1 MYFNVILLQIAI
13 LGLLT
18 LIGIIAAKMKIITI
32 EVKDSIAS
40 VIFNI
45 TLPFLIII
53 SVTSIEL
60 NKQILLNSILVFV
73 FSALAITLQW
83 IAGIISKNSL
93 GLTDKKADIHV
104 LNTMFGNVAFLGYPL
119 FSALFPGGEGLLY
132 AIIFHFSQDLF
143 IWTIGI
149 FIFHSN
155 SGSSFAQNIKH
166 LVNPNTIAFFLG
178 IVLLTVG
185 FQFPEF
191 LYKPLKGLGD
201 TTIYLAMLYI
211 GAVLAQNPM
220 ISAFKKTEIYV
231 LIFNKMLF
239 IPFLMIIIIQLFT
252 LLTGI
257 EMGITAKTV
266 LIMQAAMPCMTMI
279 VVLAKRFGSDDIHA
293 TENLFLSTILSIG
306 TLPLIY
312 YLIQIMN

>member
-1 MYFNVILLQIAI
+1 MYFNVILIQIFI

-18 LIGIIAAKMKIITI
+18 LIGVIATKLNIITVTI
-32 EVKDSIAS
+32 KDSIAS
-40 VIFNI
+40 LIFNI

-60 NKQILLNSILVFV
+60 NKQILQNSMLVFI
-73 FSALAITLQW
+73 FSAIGIVLLWLIGTL
-83 IAGIISKNSL
+83 SKKILNL
-93 GLTDKKADIHV
+93 KNKKADIHI

-149 FIFHSN
+149 FIFHSK
-155 SGSSFAQNIKH
+155 SGSSFADNIKH
-166 LVNPNTIAFFLG
+166 LVNPNTIAFFIG
-178 IVLLTVG
+178 ILLLTVG

-191 LYKPLKGLGD
+191 LYKPFKGLGD

-220 ISAFKKTEIYV
+220 KSSFKKTEIYV
-231 LIFNKMLF
+231 LIFNKMLL
-239 IPFLMIIIIQLFT
+239 IPFIMILLVKLFT
-252 LLTGI
+252 MISGI
-257 EMGITAKTV
+257 EMSYIAKTV
-266 LIMQAAMPCMTMI
+266 LIMQLAMPCMTMI
-279 VVLAKRFGSDDIHA
+279 VVLAKKFGSDDIHA
-293 TENLFLSTILSIG
+293 TENLFLSTIFSIG

-312 YLIQIMN
+312 YLIQIMP

>member
-1 MYFNVILLQIAI
+1 MYFNVILIQIFI

-18 LIGIIAAKMKIITI
+18 LIGVIAAKVNIITVT
-32 EVKDSIAS
+32 VKDSIAS
-40 VIFNI
+40 IIFNI

-60 NKQILLNSILVFV
+60 NKQILQNSILVFV
-73 FSALAITLQW
+73 FSAIGITLLW
-83 IAGIISKNSL
+83 LMGIISKGTLNL
-93 GLTDKKADIHV
+93 KDKKADIHI

-143 IWTIGI
+143 IWTIGV

-155 SGSSFAQNIKH
+155 SGSSFSANLKH
-166 LVNPNTIAFFLG
+166 LINPNTIAFFIG
-178 IVLLTVG
+178 IILLAVG
-185 FQFPEF
+185 FQFPKF
-191 LYKPLKGLGD
+191 LFNPLNGLGN

-220 ISAFKKTEIYV
+220 KSSFKKTEIYL
-231 LIFNKMLF
+231 LIFNKMLL
-239 IPFLMIIIIQLFT
+239 IPFIMILLVKLFT
-252 LLTGI
+252 IASGI
-257 EMGITAKTV
+257 EMGYIAKTV
-266 LIMQAAMPCMTMI
+266 LIMQLAMPCMTMI
-279 VVLAKRFGSDDIHA
+279 VVLAKKFGSDDIHA

-312 YLIQIMN
+312 YLIQIIP

>member
-1 MYFNVILLQIAI
+1 MYFNVILIQIAI

-18 LIGIIAAKMKIITI
+18 LIGVIAAKMNIITI
-32 EVKDSIAS
+32 QVKDSIAS
-40 VIFNI
+40 IIFNI

-60 NKQILLNSILVFV
+60 NQQILLNSILVFI
-73 FSALAITLQW
+73 FSAIAITLQW
-83 IAGIISKNSL
+83 IAGIISKKSL
-93 GLTDKKADIHV
+93 GLKDKKADIHI

-119 FSALFPGGEGLLY
+119 FSTMFPGGEGLLY

-149 FIFHSN
+149 FIFHSKN
-155 SGSSFAQNIKH
+155 GSSFAINIKH
-166 LVNPNTIAFFLG
+166 LINPNTIAFFIG

-191 LYKPLKGLGD
+191 LYRPFKGLGD
-201 TTIYLAMLYI
+201 TTIYLAMLFI

-239 IPFLMIIIIQLFT
+239 IPFLLILIIRLFT
-252 LLTGI
+252 FFTGI

-312 YLIQIMN
+312 FLIQIMS

>member
-1 MYFNVILLQIAI
+1 MYFNVILIQIAI

-18 LIGIIAAKMKIITI
+18 LIGVIAAKMNIITI

-40 VIFNI
+40 IIFNI

-60 NKQILLNSILVFV
+60 NQQILLNSILVFI
-73 FSALAITLQW
+73 FSAIAITLQW
-83 IAGIISKNSL
+83 IAGIISKKTL
-93 GLTDKKADIHV
+93 GLTDKKGDIHV

-119 FSALFPGGEGLLY
+119 FSTMFPGGEGLLY

-149 FIFHSN
+149 FIFHSKN
-155 SGSSFAQNIKH
+155 GSIFAVNIKH
-166 LVNPNTIAFFLG
+166 LINPNTIAFFIG

-191 LYKPLKGLGD
+191 LYKPFKGLGD

-239 IPFLMIIIIQLFT
+239 IPFLMILIIRLFT

-257 EMGITAKTV
+257 EMGIIAKTV

-306 TLPLIY
+306 TLPFIY
-312 YLIQIMN
+312 YLIQIMS

>member
-1 MYFNVILLQIAI
+1 MYFNVIILQIAI

-18 LIGIIAAKMKIITI
+18 LIGVIATKMNIITI
-32 EVKDSIAS
+32 QIKDSIAS
-40 VIFNI
+40 IIFNI

-60 NKQILLNSILVFV
+60 DQHILHNSILVLI
-73 FSALAITLQW
+73 FSVIAIALQW
-83 IAGIISKNSL
+83 LTGIISKKAL
-93 GLTDKKADIHV
+93 RLKDKKADIHV

-119 FSALFPGGEGLLY
+119 FSTLFPGGEGLLY

-155 SGSSFAQNIKH
+155 SGSSFSDNIKH
-166 LVNPNTIAFFLG
+166 LVNPNTIAFFIG
-178 IVLLTVG
+178 IVLLTIG

-211 GAVLAQNPM
+211 GAILAQNPM
-220 ISAFKKTEIYV
+220 LSAFRKIEIYV
-231 LIFNKMLF
+231 MIFNKMLF
-239 IPFLMIIIIQLFT
+239 IPFVMIFLIKFFTII
-252 LLTGI
+252 TGI
-257 EMGITAKTV
+257 EMGLTAKTV

-293 TENLFLSTILSIG
+293 TENLFLSTIVSIG
-306 TLPLIY
+306 TLPLVY
-312 YLIQIMN
+312 FLIQFFS